1 MKLITTVLVCM
12 ATLLIQ
18 SAQANT
24 YIEVKNELPFRDFDS
39 QQDITHLRL
48 GYKFDNN
55 MYVEAGPMT
64 DGKSFEIGYKFKTR
78 NWTFKG
84 KVESKDRNDRDFIG
98 SKVETE
104 IRYTFGD

>member
-1 MKLITTVLVCM
+1 MKLIIAIMLTSM
-12 ATLLIQ
+12 FIY
-18 SAQANT
+18 SAQADT

-39 QQDITHLRL
+39 QQDVTHLRL

-55 MYVEAGPMT
+55 MYVEGGPMT
-64 DGKSFEIGYKFKTR
+64 DGKSFEMGYKFQKG

>member
-1 MKLITTVLVCM
+1 MKLIIVLFSM
-12 ATLLIQ
+12 FILT
-18 SAQANT
+18 SAQANP
-24 YIEVKNELPFRDFDS
+24 YIEIKNELPFVDLTS
-39 QQDITHLRL
+39 QSSVTHYRL

-64 DGKSFEIGYKFKTR
+64 NGNSFEIGYKFKR
-78 NWTFKG
+78 GNWTFKG
-84 KVESKDRNDRDFIG
+84 KFEGKDKNTKDFIG